1 MKHESIY
8 TYKLKGKFEQSI
20 DLKINDEVF
29 IPTATSD
36 FLIKASIKA
45 IENPGSLLDLGC
57 GNGIVGISLFLN
69 NVVTKLFAS
78 DLSKDAIKLAEE
90 NLLKYDIEALVK
102 CSDKFDSW
110 DNFKFDYIINDV
122 SGVAEDVAKHSSW
135 FKNVPNNSGFDGTN
149 HVIDIIKLAK
159 KYLNKNGKLIF
170 PIISLSNEELIL
182 KNAKKYFDKVNELS
196 SDKWFLPSELSEKMD
211 ILKKLKKNNA
221 INYDEKF
228 GKIVCSTKIYEAFS

>member
-8 TYKLKGKFEQSI
+8 TYKITGKFEQSI

-69 NVVTKLFAS
+69 NVITKLFAS
-78 DLSKDAIKLAEE
+78 DLSNDAIKLTEE
-90 NLLKYDIEALVK
+90 NLFKFDIDALVK
-102 CSDKFDSW
+102 CSDKFESW
-110 DNFKFDYIINDV
+110 DGFKFDYIINDV
-122 SGVAEDVAKHSSW
+122 SGVAEDIAKYSTW
-135 FKNVPNNSGFDGTN
+135 FKNVPNNSGYDGTN
-149 HVIDIIKLAK
+149 HVVNIIKKSK

-170 PIISLSNEELIL
+170 PIISLSNAELIL
-182 KNAKKYFDKVNELS
+182 KNAKEHFNTVNELS
-196 SDKWFLPSELSEKMD
+196 SDHWFLPSELAEEID
-211 ILKKLKKNNA
+211 ILKKLKNNKA
-221 INYDEKF
+221 IYYDEKF
-228 GKIVCSTKIYEAFS
+228 GKIVCYTKIYEAF